1 MGTAPLLPN
10 VCQIWAVT
18 LMTVQYCKNIS
29 AFTHQYLQATEPR
42 YVLSWEGLGAVADFS
57 TDLWNF
63 RQEICLDRAL
73 NFFAP
78 IARVVQLT
86 RNK

>member
-1 MGTAPLLPN
+1 MGTASLLPS
-10 VCQIWAVT
+10 VCQIWEVT
-18 LMTVQYCKNIS
+18 LMTVQYCKDIS
-29 AFTHQYLQATEPR
+29 VFTHQYLQAMELS

-63 RQEICLDRAL
+63 RQEIFLDHAL